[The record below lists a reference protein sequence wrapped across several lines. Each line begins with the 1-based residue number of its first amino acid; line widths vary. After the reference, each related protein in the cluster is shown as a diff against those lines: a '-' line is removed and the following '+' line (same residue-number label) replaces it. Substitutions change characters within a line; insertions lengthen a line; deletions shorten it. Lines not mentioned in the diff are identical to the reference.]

1 MKKIVFIVCMFFV
14 YPSLG
19 YATEYNFQYEKV
31 VNYNKTID
39 DTSLPSIEN
48 DRVWSRLN
56 REIEVDNTF
65 FYKMILYFII
75 FSLILALLII
85 LMRKYIKDKTYD

>member
-39 DTSLPSIEN
+39 DTY
-48 DRVWSRLN
+48 
-56 REIEVDNTF
+56 T
-65 FYKMILYFII
+65 YFDWYN
-75 FSLILALLII
+75 F
-85 LMRKYIKDKTYD
+85 